1 MAFWNLHNKWW
12 KNNKSQASNRKQ
24 IQISKFKTKGFIY
37 KNNILNLT
45 MKVIEVVYEDGIFKP
60 LEKVDLEEGE
70 ILIRVK
76 KVEPKPDIQ
85 TTEKILSELDYL
97 PRRKVNL
104 KLAEELYHEGKI
116 SD

>member
-1 MAFWNLHNKWW
+1 M
-12 KNNKSQASNRKQ
+12 Q
-24 IQISKFKTKGFIY
+24 KT
-37 KNNILNLT
+37 
-45 MKVIEVVYEDGIFKP
+45 IEVVYEKGVFKP
-60 LEKVDLEEGE
+60 LKPVELEEGSE

-76 KVEPKPDIQ
+76 KVVPDIQ
-85 TTEKILSELDYL
+85 TTKKILSELDYL

>member
-1 MAFWNLHNKWW
+1 M
-12 KNNKSQASNRKQ
+12 Q
-24 IQISKFKTKGFIY
+24 KT
-37 KNNILNLT
+37 
-45 MKVIEVVYEDGIFKP
+45 IEVVYEKGVFKP
-60 LEKVDLEEGE
+60 LEPVELEEGSE

-76 KVEPKPDIQ
+76 KVVPDIQ
-85 TTEKILSELDYL
+85 TTKKILSELDYL